1 MEGIMVGLY
10 ISAAVLV
17 AALGLFYKFVIQ
29 SPETEYQKGLNQYI
43 KQKEYERS
51 QSPKAKY

>member
-1 MEGIMVGLY
+1 MVGLY